1 MTRART
7 YPRRPFTALFLAG
20 LMALYPIPP
29 AHAAQSDAFEPVPTR
44 QPAADSQDGAR
55 AVAKTYLAETL
66 EYPEQGWAIK
76 NVVTTSSGVTAV
88 YARRLTNGIEVVNA
102 DVNNNAKNGQIM
114 AFGDSFY
121 RGARPSHPDLAGH
134 SDGGSTM
141 SKTPANAF
149 KVQVS
154 FVNAPTPSTVKV
166 TVLGPTATADA
177 SDW

>member
-7 YPRRPFTALFLAG
+7 HPHRPLATLFLAG

-29 AHAAQSDAFEPVPTR
+29 AHGAHSDAFS
-44 QPAADSQDGAR
+44 DSAR
-55 AVAKTYLAETL
+55 AVAKTYLTETL
-66 EYPEQGWAIK
+66 EYPEQEWVIK

-121 RGARPSHPDLAGH
+121 RSARPSQPDLAGH
-134 SDGGSTM
+134 SDAGSTI